1 MGLSRWRLPRLF
13 CGNTTLIIPHYPMI
27 KIILW
32 EVSKQPIYSPGKISK
47 KINKFFSREK
57 NLFIFFSFSHLTTVY
72 QLRYIQCYQWLT
84 PFFRPFLIT
93 KYLTCKGTLNVYH
106 QKLNSKSSLVIRGKQ
121 KYYFVPSGERN
132 PPNQKFFIK
141 KALIVL
147 FILVLSCLGQFLAS
161 KINNLQH

>member
-47 KINKFFSREK
+47 INKFFSLEK

-93 KYLTCKGTLNVYH
+93 KYLTCKGTLNVPPKTKL
-106 QKLNSKSSLVIRGKQ
+106 QKFPFVIRGKQ

-141 KALIVL
+141 KLLL
-147 FILVLSCLGQFLAS
+147 FYLFLFYLV
-161 KINNLQH
+161 

>member
-1 MGLSRWRLPRLF
+1 MEIATAF

-47 KINKFFSREK
+47 KINKFSLWRK
-57 NLFIFFSFSHLTTVY
+57 IYLFLVFHLTTVY

-93 KYLTCKGTLNVYH
+93 KYLTCKRYTKCVPPKTKL
-106 QKLNSKSSLVIRGKQ
+106 QKFPFVIRGKQ

-141 KALIVL
+141 KSSYCFIYSC
-147 FILVLSCLGQFLAS
+147 FILFRDNFG
-161 KINNLQH
+161 